1 MIDVSS
7 AHKCDS
13 VILRTDRYGYPF
25 VCLFVRVLIRVRMC
39 LCVCLC
45 VSLFVWL
52 SICMCVRSIS
62 CLCRFRRYL
71 WHCGCV
77 GLQRC
82 FAICIFAYTCAALS
96 QMPSAFFVS
105 HLAHG
110 RRAGL
115 RFLFSPCKYEA
126 YVFMPLLAICLGSC
140 AARHVDAMRS
150 LRRTRK
156 LGNCV
161 VGAWRATVQRIK
173 GARKRARF

>member
-1 MIDVSS
+1 MFCFDFLFLLRAMIDVLS

-13 VILRTDRYGYPF
+13 VFLRTDRYDYLF

-115 RFLFSPCKYEA
+115 RFLFSPCKHEA
-126 YVFMPLLAICLGSC
+126 YTLF
-140 AARHVDAMRS
+140 
-150 LRRTRK
+150 RK
-156 LGNCV
+156 LRSTAC
-161 VGAWRATVQRIK
+161 
-173 GARKRARF
+173 